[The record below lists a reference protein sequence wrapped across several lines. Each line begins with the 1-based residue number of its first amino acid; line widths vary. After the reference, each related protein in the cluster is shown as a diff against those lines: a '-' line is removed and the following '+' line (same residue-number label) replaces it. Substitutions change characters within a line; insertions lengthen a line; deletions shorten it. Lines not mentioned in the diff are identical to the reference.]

1 MTKISKR
8 EVFDGLSIMDGM
20 INKREDNE
28 RWKGHL
34 APSLLWRNKMAKRS
48 KKGHRSQAKLQG
60 YVVVAFADDLEQ
72 AREFKS
78 LLEVNDVSAIIS
90 EQKES
95 ALGSKEIA
103 VMVPEDFLDEA
114 HVIIE
119 SQQAYDDFYDFAL
132 EEEHS
137 GDFDDDLFEDD
148 F

>member
-1 MTKISKR
+1 
-8 EVFDGLSIMDGM
+8 
-20 INKREDNE
+20 
-28 RWKGHL
+28 
-34 APSLLWRNKMAKRS
+34 MAKRS

-90 EQKES
+90 EQKDS
-95 ALGSKEIA
+95 AIGSKEIA

-119 SQQAYDDFYDFAL
+119 SQQAYDDFYDYAL
-132 EEEHS
+132 EDEG
-137 GDFDDDLFEDD
+137 GDFNDDLFEDD

>member
-1 MTKISKR
+1 M
-8 EVFDGLSIMDGM
+8 G
-20 INKREDNE
+20 
-28 RWKGHL
+28 
-34 APSLLWRNKMAKRS
+34 KRS

-60 YVVVAFADDLEQ
+60 YVVVVFADDLEQ

-90 EQKES
+90 EQTEQS
-95 ALGSKEIA
+95 LGSKEIA

-119 SQQAYDDFYDFAL
+119 SQQAYDDFYDYAL
-132 EEEHS
+132 EDEEG
-137 GDFDDDLFEDD
+137 GDFDDELFDDD

>member
-1 MTKISKR
+1 
-8 EVFDGLSIMDGM
+8 
-20 INKREDNE
+20 
-28 RWKGHL
+28 
-34 APSLLWRNKMAKRS
+34 MAKRS
-48 KKGHRSQAKLQG
+48 KKVHRSQAKLQG

-78 LLEVNDVSAIIS
+78 LLEVNDVSAVIS
-90 EQKES
+90 EQKEA

-103 VMVPEDFLDEA
+103 VMVPEDCLDEA

-119 SQQAYDDFYDFAL
+119 SQQAYDDFYDYAL
-132 EEEHS
+132 DEGDS